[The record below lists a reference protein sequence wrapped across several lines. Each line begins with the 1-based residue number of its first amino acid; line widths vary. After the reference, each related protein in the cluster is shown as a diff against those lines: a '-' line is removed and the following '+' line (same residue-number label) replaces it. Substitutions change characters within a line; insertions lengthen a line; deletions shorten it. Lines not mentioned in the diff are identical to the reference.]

1 MVKVESENI
10 KKLREI
16 VKEIENQEF
25 DFNNDNDYERLTDSI
40 DNLISVEMKKI
51 NCETNKDC
59 KLKSYEVLFT
69 SIAAILESSKHL
81 I

>member
-1 MVKVESENI
+1 MVKVESENL

-25 DFNNDNDYERLTDSI
+25 DFNNDYDYERLTDSI
-40 DNLISVEMKKI
+40 DNLINVEMKKI

-59 KLKSYEVLFT
+59 KLKSYEALFT
-69 SIAAILESSKHL
+69 SIATLLESSKHL

>member
-1 MVKVESENI
+1 MVKVESENL

-25 DFNNDNDYERLTDSI
+25 DFNNDYDYERLTDSI
-40 DNLISVEMKKI
+40 DNLINVEMKKI

-59 KLKSYEVLFT
+59 KLKSYEALFT
-69 SIAAILESSKHL
+69 SITTLLESSKHL